1 MGADANRSRAR
12 RWRVLMNLRNSV
24 DAAILI
30 LIGLFLAICA
40 RSVSQG
46 SPPAPPVTGTA
57 GVVTHLRPAAFSE
70 EDNQPVVSLTKWTCV
85 EWQSLVRT
93 EPSGRVRLALVDDSV
108 MNIGSSARVRV
119 VPHAQ
124 QTGMSSL
131 VLAGGKVR
139 AIIRRK
145 SGPRSFELRTNSAAV
160 GVVGTDFYVE
170 ARDGWTKVI
179 SLDGTVLVR
188 NAESAVAGVMRLE
201 AGEKTAVD
209 RGQPP
214 APKSRATMLEMQKAM
229 ADTDATGALN
239 ERGAT
244 GSWCPERRGPQPV
257 CLPRLELRW
266 AGEWLTGELVV
277 GQVNATR
284 RFGLRN
290 VRFVPGEVASSY
302 YGEIDCGGGA
312 WQPWRAL
319 YSPREA
325 QRGAETVT
333 IEAGCGDAVPML
345 VRNWLSS
352 TSAR

>member
-1 MGADANRSRAR
+1 MHPRAPAFLL
-12 RWRVLMNLRNSV
+12 VLLLL
-24 DAAILI
+24 LI
-30 LIGLFLAICA
+30 ACG
-40 RSVSQG
+40 RDRPEG
-46 SPPAPPVTGTA
+46 PPPALPVSGRA
-57 GVVTHLRPAAFSE
+57 GEVTHLRPAAYSE
-70 EDNQPVVSLTKWTCV
+70 REREPAMALAAGAGV

-93 EPSGRVRLALVDDSV
+93 GSFGRVRLALVDDSV
-108 MNIGSSARVRV
+108 MNLGSSARVRLL
-119 VPHAQ
+119 PHRQRTAQ
-124 QTGMSSL
+124 SAL
-131 VLAGGKVR
+131 VLEAGK
-139 AIIRRK
+139 IRIRVE
-145 SGPRSFELRTNSAAV
+145 PRSRGAPRFELRTDAAAV
-160 GVVGTDFYVE
+160 GVVGTEFFVE
-170 ARDGWTKVI
+170 ARDAFTKVI
-179 SLDGTVLVR
+179 SLAGTVAVR
-188 NAESAVAGVMRLE
+188 SADPTI
-201 AGEKTAVD
+201 AGEETLAADEKTSVV

-214 APKSRATMLEMQKAM
+214 APKSRASPQEIQQAL
-229 ADTDATGALN
+229 ADTDATGFVN
-239 ERGAT
+239 DRGMV

-266 AGEWLTGELVV
+266 AGEWLAGELVV

-290 VRFVPGEVASSY
+290 VRFVPGEEAASY

-345 VRNWLSS
+345 VRNWLAT